1 MLKGA
6 SNSSFSKLDWKSKN
20 SSTSDQFYW
29 FLLKP
34 VYFKLPLLFIS
45 VPCFCSSLAVQY
57 IEYVHDSSLLISL
70 WNIKIEHIL
79 SDCQVSVG
87 VKMELAFSILWT
99 FCTSYR
105 KSILANIYL
114 FKVNNKNHRK
124 SCEISSKLTTKTPE
138 RRHWRRSVV
147 FIVNFEHNSHLFL
160 VFLLLTLN
168 KWC

>member
-6 SNSSFSKLDWKSKN
+6 SNSSFSTLDWKSKN

-99 FCTSYR
+99 FCTFYR
-105 KSILANIYL
+105 KSIPANIYL
-114 FKVNNKNHRK
+114 FKVNDKNHRK
-124 SCEISSKLTTKTPE
+124 RCEIYK
-138 RRHWRRSVV
+138 RRSVV
-147 FIVNFEHNSHLFL
+147 FIVNCEHNSHLFL

-168 KWC
+168 KWCWLGYVRPFK